1 MYKPILRVGML
12 LLTTTL
18 GATLRAEQP
27 ATSPFEQVK
36 LGQTRDEVHA
46 VMGLPSR
53 TVGLYELWETP
64 TTTKRVEYDDSGKVA
79 GLWRFPDDK
88 PLIAQTA
95 QKPKK
100 AAFEVVATGTLL
112 NFTEE
117 RYNESYLT
125 SDHMQS
131 CVNRDYEIAITGKT
145 LTLGQSTCNP
155 NLNPALRVTIGA
167 VVPLTR
173 DKNGRW
179 GILDTK
185 GNPHWYVLFKEALTA
200 AQPSPANL
208 APANTTLGQLE
219 QANPNLVANT
229 EAGKGSPA
237 AAAALAYMGRELSAQ
252 EQAEQIQEG
261 QASMCAVTTVPPGAE
276 VDVYGNKAGVT
287 PILFV
292 LYKHGDAPRTIT
304 IKMKGYKTIEKN
316 VAPDGKTIPIGLT
329 LDKVL
334 DVFYTAAH
342 K

>member
-1 MYKPILRVGML
+1 MEIRRQAILL
-12 LLTTTL
+12 
-18 GATLRAEQP
+18 
-27 ATSPFEQVK
+27 
-36 LGQTRDEVHA
+36 A
-46 VMGLPSR
+46 VWSAIPM
-53 TVGLYELWETP
+53 
-64 TTTKRVEYDDSGKVA
+64 
-79 GLWRFPDDK
+79 
-88 PLIAQTA
+88 IAQA
-95 QKPKK
+95 APKEK
-100 AAFEVVATGTLL
+100 RFEVVATGVVL
-112 NFTEE
+112 NFTEG

-131 CVNRDYEIAITGKT
+131 CVNRDYEIAITRET
-145 LTLGQSTCNP
+145 LTLRQSTCYP
-155 NLNPALRVTIGA
+155 NLNPALRVIIGSS
-167 VVPLTR
+167 VPLTK

-237 AAAALAYMGRELSAQ
+237 AAAALAYMVRELSAQ

-276 VDVYGNKAGVT
+276 VDVDGNKAGVT

-334 DVFYTAAH
+334 DVF
-342 K
+342 